1 MNNSGRISTTGVVE
15 ELKSIGRAEVFVP
28 ALQQKGH
35 EAISPVPRGRHP
47 CAN

>member
-1 MNNSGRISTTGVVE
+1 
-15 ELKSIGRAEVFVP
+15 VFVP
-28 ALQQKGH
+28 ALQQKDH